1 MEKGVLWGKLCN
13 FFRGYSAK
21 NKNISVLLKAKCN
34 NIICQKKFGQFR
46 FQKKKNNCLKIKPSE
61 IF

>member
-1 MEKGVLWGKLCN
+1 MEKDVLEGKLCN

-34 NIICQKKFGQFR
+34 NIICQKKFDNLDFR
-46 FQKKKNNCLKIKPSE
+46 QKN
-61 IF
+61 

>member
-1 MEKGVLWGKLCN
+1 MEKGVLWGTMQL

-21 NKNISVLLKAKCN
+21 SKNISVLLKAKCN
-34 NIICQKKFGQFR
+34 DIICRKKNGQFR
-46 FQKKKNNCLKIKPSE
+46 FQTKKTNCLKIKPSE